1 MNMVRRDRHEP
12 AAADWLPA
20 GPKPRRSA
28 KALHDM
34 LHARLQAL
42 DDGGAAATSP
52 VVSAVE
58 LGLPY
63 AHPAD
68 ALGRTWNVAE
78 LKGLRST
85 CIAPARLLIDNLREA
100 YDIEGH

>member
-1 MNMVRRDRHEP
+1 MVRRNSHRP
-12 AAADWLPA
+12 AAAWLPP
-20 GPKPRRSA
+20 GPKPRCGA

-34 LHARLQAL
+34 LLARLQAL
-42 DDGGAAATSP
+42 DDGGAALASP
-52 VVSAVE
+52 AVSGVE

-68 ALGRTWNVAE
+68 ALGRTWNIAE

-85 CIAPARLLIDNLREA
+85 CIAPARLLIDNFREA

>member
-1 MNMVRRDRHEP
+1 
-12 AAADWLPA
+12 
-20 GPKPRRSA
+20 
-28 KALHDM
+28 M
-34 LHARLQAL
+34 LHPRLQAL
-42 DDGGAAATSP
+42 DGSGATVPTPAVGGI
-52 VVSAVE
+52 E

-68 ALGRTWNVAE
+68 ALGRTWNIAE

-85 CIAPARLLIDNLREA
+85 CIAPARLLIDNFREA

>member
-1 MNMVRRDRHEP
+1 
-12 AAADWLPA
+12 
-20 GPKPRRSA
+20 
-28 KALHDM
+28 M

-42 DDGGAAATSP
+42 DTDGAVPLAPAVGG
-52 VVSAVE
+52 VE

-85 CIAPARLLIDNLREA
+85 CIAPARPLIESFREA